1 MNEERKLFLKKEI
14 SILEDE
20 IKRMDDIFTNENDP
34 ALDSMLNVYHDVK
47 DKLNK
52 YNEELI
58 SYE

>member
-34 ALDSMLNVYHDVK
+34 ALDSMLSVYHDVK
-47 DKLNK
+47 DKLDK
-52 YNEELI
+52 YKEEL
-58 SYE
+58 SLL